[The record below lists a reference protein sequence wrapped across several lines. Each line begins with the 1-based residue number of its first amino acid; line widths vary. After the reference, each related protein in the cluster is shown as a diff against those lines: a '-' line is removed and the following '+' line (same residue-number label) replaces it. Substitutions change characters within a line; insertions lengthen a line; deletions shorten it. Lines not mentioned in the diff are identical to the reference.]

1 MTIAFEGI
9 DESSAAPPYEQLR
22 MQVVA
27 AIADGRLAPGD
38 RLPSVRALASE
49 IGLAANTVARA
60 YRELE
65 VDGHVVTAGR
75 NGTHIAERELS
86 AADEAR
92 ALALTVAFLRDMQ
105 ALGIGPESIEHRVA
119 AALRPLA

>member
-1 MTIAFEGI
+1 MTIAFDAI
-9 DESSAAPPYEQLR
+9 DESAAEPPYEQLR

-27 AIADGRLAPGD
+27 AIEDGRLAPGD
-38 RLPSVRALASE
+38 RLPSVRALASK

-65 VDGHVVTAGR
+65 ADGHVVTAGR
-75 NGTHIAERELS
+75 NGTHVAERELS

-92 ALALTVAFLRDMQ
+92 AVELTAAFLREML
-105 ALGIGPESIEHRVA
+105 ALGVGPESIEHRIA
-119 AALRPLA
+119 AALRPHA

>member
-1 MTIAFEGI
+1 
-9 DESSAAPPYEQLR
+9 

-27 AIADGRLAPGD
+27 AIEDGRLSPGD

-49 IGLAANTVARA
+49 IGLAANTVAKT

-65 VDGHVVTAGR
+65 ADGHVVTAGR
-75 NGTHIAERELS
+75 NGTHIAERELN

-92 ALALTVAFLRDMQ
+92 AVEATARFLREMH
-105 ALGIGPESIEHRVA
+105 ALGVGAESIERRIA
-119 AALRPLA
+119 AALRPSAGG